1 MSNQPNNGMRW
12 LLTPLEGAQYGS
24 SSIDGMG
31 SGCSGCR
38 DCGDC
43 HVGGRMNTDSGPRLR
58 DIVILLLF
66 AILLRFAESFDKDTP
81 GWWLEGEKGDE

>member
-1 MSNQPNNGMRW
+1 MSDESSNGIRW
-12 LLTPLEGAQYGS
+12 LLTPLEGVQHGS

-31 SGCSGCR
+31 SVCGCCR
-38 DCGDC
+38 DCGDR
-43 HVGGRMNTDSGPRLR
+43 HVWGRMNTDTGPRLR

-66 AILLRFAESFDKDTP
+66 AVLLRFAESFDKDTP

>member
-1 MSNQPNNGMRW
+1 MSDDDNRGITW
-12 LLTPLEGAQYGS
+12 LLTPLEGVQHGS

-31 SGCSGCR
+31 SVCGGCR

-43 HVGGRMNTDSGPRLR
+43 HVGGRMNTDTGPRLR

-81 GWWLEGEKGDE
+81 GWWLEEEKE

>member
-1 MSNQPNNGMRW
+1 MNDESDNGIRW
-12 LLTPLEGAQYGS
+12 LLTPLEGVQHGS

-31 SGCSGCR
+31 SVCGVRR

-43 HVGGRMNTDSGPRLR
+43 HAGGRMTNDTGPRLR

-81 GWWLEGEKGDE
+81 GWWLEQEE

>member
-1 MSNQPNNGMRW
+1 MNDESDNGMRW
-12 LLTPLEGAQYGS
+12 LLTPLEGVQHGS

-31 SGCSGCR
+31 SACGGCR

-43 HVGGRMNTDSGPRLR
+43 HVGGRMTNDTGPRLR
-58 DIVILLLF
+58 DIVLLLLF

-81 GWWLEGEKGDE
+81 GWWLEEEE